1 MEEIKKVITIETKKS
16 INGLTSLRKEIKELK
31 GELLGLEEG
40 SKEYNEVLTKLANKT
55 RDLTDLN
62 EAVRYS
68 AQDLGQ
74 RLNNLAKVGTG
85 IVSGFSA
92 MQGAVALFGKESEA
106 LEKTMIKLQAGIAIV
121 QGLEGIEGLTKS
133 IPALIANFRGVG
145 DTIDKWIGNAIN
157 KLDPFNNRL
166 RETANRLAEISSTN
180 LSDINLPGGQVTTT
194 TSSSTGG
201 NVTNITN
208 QQLQDAQKTI
218 VPLNKQYDVLLEK
231 QKASLNNLKQQ
242 KVELQN
248 TLNADKARVAELR
261 SFYSTAESDLSKM
274 LKLASKGDKEGANRI
289 ADIYRSKGIELAD
302 LLEAMSKAK
311 KAGTDL
317 NTEISKNN
325 AELSGLNA
333 QIAKT
338 EVEINK
344 TEKAIKTLSKTT
356 SGFGKTA
363 KSVVSTVGWTL
374 LITAII
380 TAVYKL
386 FDWIKATRDAAKEQ
400 KLFNEEIIKTSSN
413 IAGSSLGAFN
423 ELAEAY
429 KRVGD
434 SAESKKKFLNDYKEQ
449 IDKTGLAINDIND
462 LEEAFVNNT
471 NKYVNAIIARAEIDA
486 YRESITEKTKENLE
500 QVRLIEED
508 IENIKNS
515 SNSASGQLA
524 YGGLMT
530 GPGQT
535 SQQQN
540 IDALIKG
547 KENEIKNLNEEYN
560 AFVDDVEQ
568 KIFDLTNKYSG
579 LWKTN
584 EKGSSTSTT
593 TVKNNIKD
601 ELAALRNFI
610 RESELLLMSDKD
622 RELAIV
628 EDKYAQMLSLASDN
642 GMDLTTLEE
651 TKAKEI
657 SAILQKYRDKDL
669 EDQKKADEERLKQ
682 AEEGWNKFQ
691 AELKRIRIIN
701 STSNLQEPQEQKYQT
716 NYRTNFS
723 KIFGLYGD
731 YKSNTEDG
739 SSDNRWQSTYQTK
752 DDLINQYNEQIKYNE
767 DFYNLTKSRIE
778 RENDLL
784 NEQLLNEQLNAEQRQ
799 EIQTT
804 LKENEMALSDA
815 ALAKETANTE
825 AYNKLQTSRQQ
836 ALTATMSVASSLSG
850 SLANVFQTEMN
861 LAEEGSKEQKQYA
874 AAYKAFAVT
883 QAIIDTYSAANAA
896 YASMSGIPIVGPGLG
911 IAAAAAAIA
920 SGIANVHQILK
931 ADSSGSVSASTPSE
945 TSVTPPNINLNP
957 VEYTRNILGDKE
969 TDELN
974 QPTKVYVLEQDISDA
989 QNKVKVTESNASF

>member
-62 EAVRYS
+62 EAVRFS

-74 RLNNLAKVGTG
+74 RLSNLAKVGTG

-92 MQGAVALFGKESEA
+92 MQGAAALFGKESEA

-133 IPALIANFRGVG
+133 IPALIANFRGIG
-145 DTIDKWIGNAIN
+145 DAIDKWIGNAIN

-201 NVTNITN
+201 NVTNINN

-248 TLNADKARVAELR
+248 TLNADKARIDELNKWN
-261 SFYSTAESDLSKM
+261 TGM
-274 LKLASKGDKEGANRI
+274 TKLVEVSSKGNFQEAQKIFTDMFGDSVDDAQQLYNKMAEIQN
-289 ADIYRSKGIELAD
+289 LAKD
-302 LLEAMSKAK
+302 SNNLKSA
-311 KAGTDL
+311 
-317 NTEISKNN
+317 ISKNE
-325 AELSGLNA
+325 AELKGLNS

-338 EVEINK
+338 EAQINK
-344 TEKAIKTLSKTT
+344 TDAAIKQLSKTT
-356 SGFGKTA
+356 SGFGKAA

-380 TAVYKL
+380 TAIYKL
-386 FDWIKATRDAAKEQ
+386 FDWIKATRDAAREQ

-515 SNSASGQLA
+515 SNNASGQLA

-547 KENEIKNLNEEYN
+547 KENEIKSLNEEYN
-560 AFVDDVEQ
+560 TFVDDVEQ

-651 TKAKEI
+651 AKAKEI

-883 QAIIDTYSAANAA
+883 QAVIDTFSAANAA
-896 YASMSGIPIVGPGLG
+896 YASMSSIPIVGPGLG

-920 SGIANVHQILK
+920 SGIANVRQILK

-969 TDELN
+969 TDALN
-974 QPTKVYVLEQDISDA
+974 QPTKVYVTEQDISDV